1 MALVR
6 TLSKGLRKTP
16 RQGGTPGDVDGP
28 TVTIS
33 GYPTDPTDDT
43 TPTFTF
49 SANESG
55 CTFEYKIN
63 AGAYAACTSPLTLA
77 AQTDGA
83 YTIYIRATD
92 KQGNVGSA
100 ATYSWDLVTAYAGT
114 LPSTVAALNGWSL
127 ASPWTL
133 LYNFDG
139 ATVNPTVPPSVAP
152 GSVAHGLIK
161 WGSDATATKT
171 TDGQSG
177 YADQSGY
184 TVNTNQDFVIQYAS
198 AAWKFSATVPTC
210 YLMTFKMAST
220 PASVQT
226 ILGGSDGLG
235 GGWYLEAHETA
246 GIRAMIGTGAVYV
259 AMSHVGGTSFYDNEY
274 HTVLLVIDDA
284 SGKAKLYTEFG
295 NTESTSMTIATTD
308 AICTIGPIGTPYHWS
323 APTTYLTVARGEHP
337 LLYTNA
343 QSLFDEYEDARL
355 NNVNQTAIASLPSSL
370 SELTGLSGFSEFT
383 NAYTILSSA
392 SSVAPVTG
400 SAGPTM
406 APNTGVLHSA
416 TNGTTPTLG
425 PTGSVRTGFTAQRSV
440 QFDSTYDNLTGADA
454 LPDAA
459 SAMVLLL
466 VFRGAA
472 SYVAANKCII
482 GNCSSTRGWNF
493 NVNSTGSITYGV
505 INAGTTQTY
514 ATVSTNAG
522 KDGLWH
528 TALLACQ
535 GNNGGVAGELSMSID
550 AVTPT
555 DTTVIA
561 NTTNPTSTEYWGAMP
576 PNIQTAAPLVNPTI
590 EIAHVSWVQSPSAF
604 PNAAARASMLAS
616 FRWRYGL

>member
-1 MALVR
+1 MP
-6 TLSKGLRKTP
+6 SRKAA
-16 RQGGTPGDVDGP
+16 GGP
-28 TVTIS
+28 T
-33 GYPTDPTDDT
+33 
-43 TPTFTF
+43 
-49 SANESG
+49 N
-55 CTFEYKIN
+55 
-63 AGAYAACTSPLTLA
+63 
-77 AQTDGA
+77 
-83 YTIYIRATD
+83 
-92 KQGNVGSA
+92 
-100 ATYSWDLVTAYAGT
+100 YAGT

-210 YLMTFKMAST
+210 YLMTFKMASA

-355 NNVNQTAIASLPSSL
+355 NNVNQTAIAGLPTAISDLNSV
-370 SELTGLSGFSEFT
+370 TGLTFT
-383 NAYTILSSA
+383 NGWNISSA
-392 SSVAPVTG
+392 SSNAP
-400 SAGPTM
+400 
-406 APNTGVLHSA
+406 
-416 TNGTTPTLG
+416 
-425 PTGSVRTGFTAQRSV
+425 
-440 QFDSTYDNLTGADA
+440 LTGASGPTLVPDTGTLRGGGTGTQPTLAAAPQIRTSFTSQAAATFDSAEDNFGVSGA
-454 LPDAA
+454 LPA
-459 SAMVLLL
+459 SDFTMLL
-466 VFRGAA
+466 VWKAPA
-472 SYVAANKCII
+472 SFVSGSSIAGLVPSVASTS
-482 GNCSSTRGWNF
+482 GWELLVSSGYTRFWTYHTSGSYTQAF
-493 NVNSTGSITYGV
+493 VAVDTSTG
-505 INAGTTQTY
+505 
-514 ATVSTNAG
+514 
-522 KDGLWH
+522 GLWH
-528 TALLACQ
+528 VIMVRAATAGLLSRIVVKTTANSSSAIPALTADSAQ
-535 GNNGGVAGELSMSID
+535 PGNLGSHNGNVIVNGALAFTAWLSGQTTD
-550 AVTPT
+550 ANM
-555 DTTVIA
+555 TTAIA
-561 NTTNPTSTEYWGAMP
+561 N
-576 PNIQTAAPLVNPTI
+576 
-590 EIAHVSWVQSPSAF
+590 
-604 PNAAARASMLAS
+604 
-616 FRWRYGL
+616 FRWRYGI